1 MSEFGDWL
9 RAMDEQTQAMSDPNH
24 LVRRKLS
31 VLEKNLAKVGR
42 TIDDGEPI
50 QVGMF
55 REDWEPGVPPKPFS
69 VSGS

>member
-9 RAMDEQTQAMSDPNH
+9 TAMDEKTRAMSDADR
-24 LVRRKLS
+24 LVLRKLS
-31 VLEKNLAKVGR
+31 VLERNLAKIGR
-42 TIDDGEPI
+42 TFGDGEPI